1 MKCPRENITLFLNS
15 LQNVP
20 FYLVQIVFLR
30 HHESDFMKR
39 FGFVGVLFSTLL
51 LCKSVSVH
59 SVPLLTSDKPVVYDI
74 KKRASVAEGNAEFLN
89 EGLRVQADKIY
100 YFAENAKALAEGH
113 VRITNG
119 DYRFLAP
126 SGAYCHTEQTV
137 EAASFHMAT
146 GGHGYRGEA
155 LRGQTKERLVADH
168 VRLDYRGVHDRDLLG
183 FHILARQGVLRPKK
197 DVVLKDA
204 VVKIGP
210 VPVLVSPIY
219 RHNFEEAWVR
229 WKSEWTLL
237 QKKPSEKYGHYM
249 RNDIRF
255 HMGWPVKP
263 GVMIDYYR
271 KQGVLAGFM
280 ADYEDRSTPLGKGHI
295 EGARIHDEN
304 LDLANRAIDK
314 KGHDLKNSRFWFEWQ
329 HVGHVGTSNDLAVHT
344 QWMRDPYVIKDFRP
358 ANNDGTRQHPDNFV
372 EVSHRGDASVTSLL
386 VRYKLNRFQRIQERL
401 PEIRYE
407 HALEPIADTP
417 FYQQYGLGVSHLRE
431 RPLDEKDTEIFD
443 ETYEADKERILKRT
457 DAFYGVTMPIDCSS
471 LCTVTPLAGGR
482 VAHYFGLNRGNR
494 NQYTRFLGQ
503 VGFDVRLR
511 SYGDYSYTNEW
522 WNIHDFRHLMK
533 PFLQYR
539 YMPDGHSGNAFIPA
553 VDREA
558 VDTNEQSP
566 SLRELDLLHRRDID
580 DCHGMHVVR
589 LGFENSLYTNF
600 ENGGSTQWMYLNA
613 YQDFNLK
620 CVAGNR
626 SLAHKVSDTH
636 VDFGWNPAPFFG
648 FNEKLCYSF
657 AEKQLLSMDTS
668 VSFKEGELW
677 TASITHTY
685 QPGNPRSKTKARKT
699 SNQLSWNMT
708 YHINSTNAF
717 SVGQKFDLHKTDFI
731 SQTYTWHTLLAKT
744 WNLDVVFKWSKRGQW
759 EIKFLYRFAAW

>member
-1 MKCPRENITLFLNS
+1 
-15 LQNVP
+15 
-20 FYLVQIVFLR
+20 
-30 HHESDFMKR
+30 MKR
-39 FGFVGVLFSTLL
+39 FSFVGILAGFLL
-51 LCKSVSVH
+51 YGNISVRA
-59 SVPLLTSDKPVVYDI
+59 VPLLTSDKPIVYDT

-89 EGLRVQADKIY
+89 DGLRVQADRIY
-100 YFAENAKALAEGH
+100 YFAENAKALAEGN

-119 DYRFLAP
+119 DYRFSAP
-126 SGAYCHTEQTV
+126 VGAYWHTEQKI
-137 EAASFHMAT
+137 EASAFRMSA
-146 GGHGYRGEA
+146 GGHGYYGEN
-155 LRGQTKERLVADH
+155 LRGQTQDRLVADH

-183 FHILARQGVLRPKK
+183 FHVLARQGVLRPKK

-204 VVKIGP
+204 VVRIGP

-237 QKKPSEKYGHYM
+237 EKKPSEKYGHYM

-255 HMGWPVKP
+255 HVWPSVKP

-271 KQGVLAGFM
+271 KQGVLVGFM
-280 ADYEDRSTPLGKGHI
+280 ADYEDRSTPLGRGHI

-304 LDLANRAIDK
+304 LGVVNRMHDR
-314 KGHDLKNSRFWFEWQ
+314 KGHDLKNPRFWFEWQ
-329 HVGHVGTSNDLAVHT
+329 HIGYAGTSNDIAVHA
-344 QWMRDPYVIKDFRP
+344 QWMRDPDVIKDFRP
-358 ANNDGTRQHPDNFV
+358 ANNDGKRQHPDNFF
-372 EVSHRGDASVTSLL
+372 EWSHRDEASVTSLL

-417 FYQQYGLGVSHLRE
+417 FYQQYGFGISHLRE
-431 RPLDEKDTEIFD
+431 RPLDKKDTEIFD
-443 ETYEADKERILKRT
+443 ETYEADRERVLKRT
-457 DAFYGVTMPIDCSS
+457 DAFYGITIPFDCSP
-471 LCTVTPLAGGR
+471 LCTITPLAGVR
-482 VAHYFGLNRGNR
+482 AARYFGFNRGSR
-494 NQYTRFLGQ
+494 SQYTRFLGQ

-511 SYGDYSYTNEW
+511 SYGDYRYTNEW

-539 YMPDGHSGNAFIPA
+539 YMPDGHSGNTFIPTI
-553 VDREA
+553 DREA
-558 VDTNEQSP
+558 IDTDEQSP

-580 DCHGMHVVR
+580 DCCEMHVVR

-600 ENGGSTQWMYLNA
+600 EEGNALQWMHLNV

-620 CVAGNR
+620 RVGKHRQTA
-626 SLAHKVSDTH
+626 KKISDTH
-636 VDFGWNPAPFFG
+636 VDFGWNPASFFG
-648 FNEKLCYSF
+648 LNEKFCYSF
-657 AEKQLLSMDTS
+657 AEKRLLSMDSS

-677 TASITHTY
+677 TMSVTHTY
-685 QPGNPRSKTKARKT
+685 KPGNPRGKVKKT
-699 SNQLSWNMT
+699 SNQLSWNAT

-717 SVGQKFDLHKTDFI
+717 SVSQKFNLHKTDFI

-744 WNLDVVFKWSKRGQW
+744 WNLDIVFKWSKKHQW
-759 EIKFLYRFAAW
+759 EIKLLYRLAAW